1 MIGGPWTWSMKGVLG
16 PVPLRGSM
24 DQGSMFCTFPVF
36 TPLLSMMVSM
46 SHNYYCARSKKN
58 FVGCV
63 ALVTT
68 INKSDEGNKS
78 AKILTNVQTFRDCAL
93 HQWWRAQSR
102 NVWLLLSNY
111 YLLLTNSLFILILS
125 EFHRGCLIWVKFVEI
140 LK

>member
-1 MIGGPWTWSMKGVLG
+1 MDPVHDRGSMDLVHERVLG
-16 PVPLRGSM
+16 PVPLGGSM

-46 SHNYYCARSKKN
+46 SH
-58 FVGCV
+58 
-63 ALVTT
+63 
-68 INKSDEGNKS
+68 
-78 AKILTNVQTFRDCAL
+78 
-93 HQWWRAQSR
+93 
-102 NVWLLLSNY
+102 NY